1 MIKEEYE
8 QLPHILFKNETPG
21 SGVILTDSL
30 LSLFQTAYEFFFSL
44 CLTLFLSLFLCL
56 FLSPQIIFDEN
67 FLDLNW
73 SLLYSVSN
81 HWVGYV
87 CFLIYVRLI
96 TIDFRQ

>member
-30 LSLFQTAYEFFFSL
+30 LSLFQTAYEFFFFIMSNFVS
-44 CLTLFLSLFLCL
+44 LFLSL

>member
-30 LSLFQTAYEFFFSL
+30 LSLFQTAYEFFFFIMSN
-44 CLTLFLSLFLCL
+44 FVSLFV
-56 FLSPQIIFDEN
+56 SPQIIFDEN

>member
-30 LSLFQTAYEFFFSL
+30 LSLFQTAYEFFFFIMSNFVS
-44 CLTLFLSLFLCL
+44 LFLSLFV
-56 FLSPQIIFDEN
+56 SPQIIFDEN